1 MVNSVI
7 SIFFHFSCPPRT
19 FLPALCHIF
28 MDETAPDNILEVT
41 ARAITY
47 YLDVS
52 AECSRRIVSV
62 EGAVKALCTRLVV
75 VDISSRTSKDLAEQC
90 VKVSWII
97 HQSSTFEGA
106 TLYPYKLKWFVIF
119 ESRGGLGFQGLQIQ
133 LWGWQECEERIS
145 QLSVSLGTKAK
156 GRPRVALLD

>member
-1 MVNSVI
+1 MIIMSLF
-7 SIFFHFSCPPRT
+7 SQSCPPRS

-28 MDETAPDNILEVT
+28 MDDTAPDNILEVT

-52 AECSRRIVSV
+52 AECSRRIISV

-90 VKVSWII
+90 VKVN
-97 HQSSTFEGA
+97 
-106 TLYPYKLKWFVIF
+106 
-119 ESRGGLGFQGLQIQ
+119 
-133 LWGWQECEERIS
+133 
-145 QLSVSLGTKAK
+145 
-156 GRPRVALLD
+156 